1 MLDIQKI
8 AIAKL
13 INALDGA
20 KASYKIILPDGTEYG
35 TLETKPVKASKLKGT
50 RASPYPRGELSAY
63 IKPFIADLAVGGVAV
78 IPYDKYP
85 GSLLAARCYSAG
97 FDLWGKGNVMGSRND
112 KTKTVEIMRLG

>member
-13 INALDGA
+13 INVLDGA

-35 TLETKPVKASKLKGT
+35 TLETKPVKKTKPKGT
-50 RASPYPRGELSAY
+50 RASPYPRGELAGY
-63 IKPFIADLAVGGVAV
+63 IQPFLAGMAAGDVVV

-85 GSLLAARCYSAG
+85 GPLLAARCHSAA
-97 FDLWGKGNVMGSRND
+97 FDSWGKGNVMGSRND

>member
-1 MLDIQKI
+1 MLDIQKT

-20 KASYKIILPDGTEYG
+20 GADYKIILPDGTEYG
-35 TLETKPVKASKLKGT
+35 TLETKPVKVKKPKGS
-50 RASPYPRGELSAY
+50 RASPYPRGELAGY
-63 IKPFIADLAVGGVAV
+63 IQPFLAGMAAGDVVV

-85 GSLLAARCYSAG
+85 GPLLAMRCHSAA
-97 FDLWGKGNVMGSRND
+97 FDSWGKGNVMGSRND

>member
-1 MLDIQKI
+1 MLDIQKT
-8 AIAKL
+8 AIARL
-13 INALDGA
+13 INALEGA

-35 TLETKPVKASKLKGT
+35 TLETKPVKKTKPKSS
-50 RASPYPRGELSAY
+50 RASPYPRGELKAY
-63 IKPFIADLAVGGVAV
+63 IEPFLADLAVGSVVA